1 MKLGVFSKMIPVC
14 VADFEQHAKNV
25 LSKSVFEYYFGGAD
39 EERTLK
45 RNTKAFERLLNFL
58 TRKLQ

>member
-1 MKLGVFSKMIPVC
+1 MIPVC

-45 RNTKAFERLLNFL
+45 RNTKAFERLLNF
-58 TRKLQ
+58 